1 MMKAAAVAALAP
13 LLALAPLPGRA
24 ADHPWMSDAGLV
36 AAAQK
41 DGSVTFYSSTNEDEQ
56 LPELKLFEDAT
67 GIKADYIRGGDSQLM
82 ARMQVESRAG
92 KELWDAIAIPEV
104 ESMAK

>member
-56 LPELKLFEDAT
+56 HLGVLGRIGISFADHASAALPESDLRPVGR
-67 GIKADYIRGGDSQLM
+67 GIDGQSAH
-82 ARMQVESRAG
+82 RAG
-92 KELWDAIAIPEV
+92 KLPWEA
-104 ESMAK
+104 